1 MFANQNLHS
10 LIFCHI
16 CFILNMYVRE
26 KSQAKFTSLPI
37 SEFIS
42 FSHNPV

>member
-16 CFILNMYVRE
+16 CFIFNMYIRE
-26 KSQAKFTSLPI
+26 KLQVKFTSLPI
-37 SEFIS
+37 SDCIS
-42 FSHNPV
+42 FSHNPL